1 MYLTPATN
9 PLRFPWSSSI
19 GDLRSLIVLF
29 RNSVATLFLIVFA
42 RVCTNL
48 RVDDSRYGEE
58 SSCDTLM
65 LQRGKR
71 RRRGRTSICDIF
83 HFLTSSW
90 ITSSNYCSS
99 LKINYCCCMSLIII
113 HEDWKL
119 ESRFI
124 AESARMK
131 KSIVN
136 WELII
141 VSNVTILLKK
151 LVKVELNHFWKL
163 MWNLIKI
170 FALIAKIFWDSYKY
184 KW

>member
-1 MYLTPATN
+1 
-9 PLRFPWSSSI
+9 
-19 GDLRSLIVLF
+19 
-29 RNSVATLFLIVFA
+29 
-42 RVCTNL
+42 
-48 RVDDSRYGEE
+48 
-58 SSCDTLM
+58 
-65 LQRGKR
+65 
-71 RRRGRTSICDIF
+71 
-83 HFLTSSW
+83 
-90 ITSSNYCSS
+90 
-99 LKINYCCCMSLIII
+99 MSLIII

-131 KSIVN
+131 KIVN
-136 WELII
+136 SELII

-170 FALIAKIFWDSYKY
+170 FALIATKIFWDSYKY

>member
-1 MYLTPATN
+1 
-9 PLRFPWSSSI
+9 
-19 GDLRSLIVLF
+19 
-29 RNSVATLFLIVFA
+29 
-42 RVCTNL
+42 
-48 RVDDSRYGEE
+48 
-58 SSCDTLM
+58 
-65 LQRGKR
+65 
-71 RRRGRTSICDIF
+71 
-83 HFLTSSW
+83 
-90 ITSSNYCSS
+90 
-99 LKINYCCCMSLIII
+99 MSLIII